1 MITRR
6 KFISSTTLA
15 ATAAMLTIDAF
26 GLQGKKKLKNFGY
39 ITGIIGKELKG
50 DWKAVLKQSASYGFT
65 EIETGN
71 FMGESA
77 DSFLA
82 YLKSIGLSLPVG
94 GFEFRASEEDL
105 KKSMTLLKSLKV
117 KYAVVYWP
125 WYTGGPFTLED
136 CKKSA
141 ERLNYLGKVCKDNGL
156 ILCWHNHNKEFTPME
171 VGLPFDYLMTN
182 TDKNL
187 VFCELDLYW
196 VKKGGADPLEV
207 MKKYSGRFPVLHVK
221 DMAPGDA
228 QDFECPG
235 SGIIDFPS
243 LFKEADKQGI
253 KHYFVERDNV
263 PDGLA
268 CLKSSGE
275 YLKNLTF

>member
-6 KFISSTTLA
+6 KFITG
-15 ATAAMLTIDAF
+15 TAAAITIAALSPDAF
-26 GLQGKKKLKNFGY
+26 SLQRRNKLNNFGF
-39 ITGIIGKELKG
+39 ISGIIGKELEG
-50 DWKAVLKQSASYGFT
+50 DWKAVLKKAASYGYT

-77 DSFLA
+77 DTFLD
-82 YLKSIGLSLPVG
+82 YLKEIGMSLPAG
-94 GFEFRASEEDL
+94 GFEFKASDEEL
-105 KKSMTLLKSLKV
+105 NKSMALLKRLKV
-117 KYAVVYWP
+117 KYAIVYWP
-125 WYTGGPFTLED
+125 WYTGGPFTLDD
-136 CKKSA
+136 CRKSA
-141 ERLNYLGKVCKDNGL
+141 ERLNYLGKVCNDNGL
-156 ILCWHNHNKEFTPME
+156 ILCWHNHNKEFAQME
-171 VGLPFDYLMTN
+171 TGLPFDYLMNN

-268 CLKSSGE
+268 CLKSAGG
-275 YLKNLTF
+275 YLKYLTF